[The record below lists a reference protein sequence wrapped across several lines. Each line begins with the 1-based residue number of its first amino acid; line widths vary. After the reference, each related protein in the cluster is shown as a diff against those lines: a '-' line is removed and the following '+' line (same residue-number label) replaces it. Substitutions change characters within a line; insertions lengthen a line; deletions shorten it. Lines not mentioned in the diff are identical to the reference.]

1 MAQVKSKCSKRRKIS
16 EEKEQRKKR
25 QRKKFYSTRSE
36 SGASV
41 ITRAWRAHVVLL
53 CTSPVKEKCMN
64 IVGEDVA
71 EMGVGGS
78 GYRTGAIERGLG
90 RKGT

>member
-1 MAQVKSKCSKRRKIS
+1 MFKAKENKRR
-16 EEKEQRKKR
+16 EETAKKR
-25 QRKKFYSTRSE
+25 QRKKFYSTRSG

-41 ITRAWRAHVVLL
+41 VTRAWRAHVVLL